1 MLGWVSRLEIFDFG
15 CLDETTRG
23 CPERGVYDVGR
34 PSHHCAGLD
43 SRLLPG
49 FDRRREW
56 LVSKHLLKYS

>member
-43 SRLLPG
+43 SRLLQASTADVNG
-49 FDRRREW
+49 WFQ
-56 LVSKHLLKYS
+56 SIC